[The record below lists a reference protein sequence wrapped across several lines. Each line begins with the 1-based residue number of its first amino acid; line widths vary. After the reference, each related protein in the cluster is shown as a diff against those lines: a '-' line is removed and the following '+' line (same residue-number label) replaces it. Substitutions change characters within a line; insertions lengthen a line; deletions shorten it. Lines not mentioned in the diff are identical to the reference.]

1 MVGRGCFGVPLVL
14 NAGRVRGRLRF
25 AVWTGD
31 LGFVKVGA
39 CVGLC
44 ISVAVWTA
52 WKFVLVFTLA
62 EEDVVERGGLFAQ
75 KPKVNLDLQKFRVTL
90 LCL

>member
-14 NAGRVRGRLRF
+14 NVGQARDRLRC
-25 AVWTGD
+25 VGWTGD

-44 ISVAVWTA
+44 ISVAVDCIEA
-52 WKFVLVFTLA
+52 
-62 EEDVVERGGLFAQ
+62 
-75 KPKVNLDLQKFRVTL
+75 
-90 LCL
+90 CLSIYLG